1 MKIAL
6 FADLHGRI
14 LLSFKLIERLERE
27 RNIKIDLILQCGDLG
42 AFPNPSKLDKATLR
56 HATREPSELGFY
68 HHFTKK
74 NKKVEQVL
82 DKVEATM
89 YAVRGNHEDH
99 EFLNN
104 LEEKSVESSF
114 PIDIYEKIRVCK
126 TGHLQTFQKDTTKLN
141 WVGIGRVG
149 SRKVSQKQQE
159 KYIQPYEIEAL
170 SKLHSQKSKKQIDLL
185 ISHDSALHFTTKDFG
200 MQQIR
205 DFLTRHKPLYHF
217 FGHTGQ
223 PFSLLED
230 ENNFTQS
237 CKIKELEFENDGS
250 LAKNSFVVLDWKTNT
265 DFDLEVISDKW
276 INEYTNHSWEYL

>member
-14 LLSFKLIERLERE
+14 LLAFKLIERLERE

-42 AFPNPSKLDKATLR
+42 VFPNLSKLDKATLR
-56 HATREPSELGFY
+56 HAKREPSELGFH

-74 NKKVEQVL
+74 NKKIEQIL
-82 DKVEATM
+82 EKTEAKM

-99 EFLNN
+99 EFLNK
-104 LEEKSVESSF
+104 LEKESSEANF
-114 PIDIYEKIRVCK
+114 PIDIYGKIRMCK
-126 TGHLQTFQKDTTKLN
+126 TGHLQNFQKDNIELN
-141 WVGIGRVG
+141 WVGIGRTG
-149 SRKVSQKQQE
+149 SRKIAQKSQEQ
-159 KYIQPYEIEAL
+159 YIQSYEIDALNKFEA
-170 SKLHSQKSKKQIDLL
+170 KRPIDLL

-205 DFLTRHKPLYHF
+205 DFLSKNKPLYHF

-223 PFSLLED
+223 PFSLVED
-230 ENNFTQS
+230 DNGFTQS

-250 LAKNSFVVLDWKTNT
+250 LAKNSFVILDFKENKEV
-265 DFDLEVISDKW
+265 DLEVISDEW
-276 INEYTNHSWEYL
+276 INEYTKHSWEYL